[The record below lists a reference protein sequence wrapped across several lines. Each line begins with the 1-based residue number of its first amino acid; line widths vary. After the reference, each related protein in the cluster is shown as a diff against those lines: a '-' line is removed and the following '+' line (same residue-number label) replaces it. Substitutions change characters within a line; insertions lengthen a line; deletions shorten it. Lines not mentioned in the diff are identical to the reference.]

1 MVIEYGCV
9 KDEGICP
16 LAVVHLLSGLTPP
29 DCIPRRGFSF
39 MSKSRKKG
47 RFCGDLRTEY
57 ILDTAMEQ
65 VLGILTPSN
74 RLVMR
79 TILHTGLRVGD
90 VLALKTV
97 QLSPQFYIT
106 EQKTGKRRRVNLG
119 RELLAELE
127 AHAGRVWVFPHRTDP
142 SRHRTRQAVWWDVK
156 RAAKAYRIAANVGTH
171 SARKKYAVDLL
182 KKYGDI
188 SKVRRA
194 LNHSSDSITILYA
207 CADTLVSGGKVR
219 RSRRAARSG
228 RGW

>member
-1 MVIEYGCV
+1 
-9 KDEGICP
+9 
-16 LAVVHLLSGLTPP
+16 
-29 DCIPRRGFSF
+29 
-39 MSKSRKKG
+39 
-47 RFCGDLRTEY
+47 
-57 ILDTAMEQ
+57 MEQ

-90 VLALKTV
+90 VLALRAD
-97 QLSPQFYIT
+97 QIAPQFYIT
-106 EQKTGKRRRVNLG
+106 EQKTKKRRRVNLS

-127 AHAGRVWVFPHRTDP
+127 AHAGRVWVFPHRSDP

-156 RAAKAYRIAANVGTH
+156 RAAKAYRITANVGTH